1 MYFSQLINYLIN
13 NYAHLISDYNYV
25 SLIVFSEKKE
35 EEVNL
40 IVTTASTKPKEISR
54 DNKNS
59 NLVTKWK
66 TNWKNAKGKSTLE
79 GNLAQLRRSS

>member
-13 NYAHLISDYNYV
+13 NYAHLLSDYNYV
-25 SLIVFSEKKE
+25 CLIVFSEKE

-59 NLVTKWK
+59 NLVTK
-66 TNWKNAKGKSTLE
+66 
-79 GNLAQLRRSS
+79 